1 MMYMVDAVGLS
12 GMKGQ
17 TRTFLSEI
25 NLDDVSR
32 KNHNRVLFELAS
44 LFRATR
50 TIKHKKILVN

>member
-1 MMYMVDAVGLS
+1 MVRIDAVGLE

-25 NLDDVSR
+25 DLDDTSR
-32 KNHNRVLFELAS
+32 KNHNKILYNLAS